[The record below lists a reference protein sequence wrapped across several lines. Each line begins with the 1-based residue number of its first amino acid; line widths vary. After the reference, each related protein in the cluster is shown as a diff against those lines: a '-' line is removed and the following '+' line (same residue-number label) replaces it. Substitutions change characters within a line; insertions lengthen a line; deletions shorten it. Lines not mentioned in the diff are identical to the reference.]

1 MPKKSAPQAR
11 READTTLREIA
22 ESLGGSFRLTFANG
36 RFTLSWGGV
45 YPLPE
50 GSVTAESL
58 DDVVIAALHKQVGT
72 EEAPF

>member
-22 ESLGGSFRLTFANG
+22 ESLGGSFRLAFANG

-45 YPLPE
+45 YRLPE
-50 GSVTAESL
+50 GKVTADNL
-58 DDVVIAALHKQVGT
+58 DDAVIAALHKRAGT
-72 EEAPF
+72 EESPF